1 MRRTIFVVVQL
12 VDNFGTL
19 AVRWLGLH
27 SVGEGVLLEL
37 DVSGSVLLDSL
48 SILSHHLRIFVL
60 VNFSLQLKDHVL

>member
-12 VDNFGTL
+12 VDNLGTF
-19 AVRWLGLH
+19 AVCWLGLS

-37 DVSGSVLLDSL
+37 DVSCSVLLDSL
-48 SILSHHLRIFVL
+48 SILSHQLCIFVL